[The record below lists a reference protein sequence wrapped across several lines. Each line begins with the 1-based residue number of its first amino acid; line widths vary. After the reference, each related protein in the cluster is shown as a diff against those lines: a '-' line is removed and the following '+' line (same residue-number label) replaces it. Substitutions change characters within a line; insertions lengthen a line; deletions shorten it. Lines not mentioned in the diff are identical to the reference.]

1 MVNKANVVTA
11 DIMADN
17 GVVHVIDAV
26 ILPKD
31 VKVASL
37 LKKKRRSKE
46 DSHPWKGVAFFMG
59 EWPLSVNYRTKTPK
73 LD

>member
-37 LKKKRRSKE
+37 LKKYRRSYRRK
-46 DSHPWKGVAFFMG
+46 PPLKWVAFFMG
-59 EWPLSVNYRTKTPK
+59 GVKFLMVGGGG
-73 LD
+73 

>member
-17 GVVHVIDAV
+17 GVVNVIDAV

-37 LKKKRRSKE
+37 LKKKRRS
-46 DSHPWKGVAFFMG
+46 
-59 EWPLSVNYRTKTPK
+59 
-73 LD
+73 

>member
-1 MVNKANVVTA
+1 MKSASEIRVGLLAYGAIGEGSTMKLSLMGAVMVNKANVVTA

-37 LKKKRRSKE
+37 LKK
-46 DSHPWKGVAFFMG
+46 
-59 EWPLSVNYRTKTPK
+59 
-73 LD
+73 

>member
-17 GVVHVIDAV
+17 GVVNVIDAV

-37 LKKKRRSKE
+37 LKK
-46 DSHPWKGVAFFMG
+46 
-59 EWPLSVNYRTKTPK
+59 
-73 LD
+73 

>member
-1 MVNKANVVTA
+1 MKSASKIRVGLLAYGAIGEGSTVELSLMGGAVMVNKANVVTA

-37 LKKKRRSKE
+37 LKK
-46 DSHPWKGVAFFMG
+46 
-59 EWPLSVNYRTKTPK
+59 
-73 LD
+73 

>member
-1 MVNKANVVTA
+1 MKLSLMGDAVMVNKADLVTA

-26 ILPKD
+26 ILPKH

-37 LKKKRRSKE
+37 LKK
-46 DSHPWKGVAFFMG
+46 
-59 EWPLSVNYRTKTPK
+59 
-73 LD
+73 

>member
-1 MVNKANVVTA
+1 MAQLVKVQLWSYPLWGAVMVNKANVVTA

-37 LKKKRRSKE
+37 LKK
-46 DSHPWKGVAFFMG
+46 
-59 EWPLSVNYRTKTPK
+59 
-73 LD
+73 

>member
-1 MVNKANVVTA
+1 MKSTSEIRVGLLAYGAIGEGSTVKLSLMGAGVMVDKANVVTA

-31 VKVASL
+31 VKVSSL
-37 LKKKRRSKE
+37 LKK
-46 DSHPWKGVAFFMG
+46 
-59 EWPLSVNYRTKTPK
+59 
-73 LD
+73 